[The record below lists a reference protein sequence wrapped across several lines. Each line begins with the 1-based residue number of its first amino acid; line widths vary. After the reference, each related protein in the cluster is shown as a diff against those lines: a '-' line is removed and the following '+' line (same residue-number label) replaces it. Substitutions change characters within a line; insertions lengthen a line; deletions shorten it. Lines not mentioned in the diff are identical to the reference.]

1 MITLCG
7 LLTVCESL
15 VPTWARKAGTN
26 GDVKCWGSEAW
37 LFSLAPSMNP
47 SLSASRFRAIDK
59 DTPRVASL
67 LLGTLSRLSHLSV
80 ACCWDSG
87 LVYAVYDV
95 A

>member
-1 MITLCG
+1 
-7 LLTVCESL
+7 
-15 VPTWARKAGTN
+15 
-26 GDVKCWGSEAW
+26 
-37 LFSLAPSMNP
+37 MNP